1 MNYFKRIFRY
11 AKPFKKYI
19 FLNIFFN
26 ALYAL
31 FSALSFLSLM
41 PMLEVLFGENNKTYS
56 KPEFN
61 DIYSLGNNLE
71 GWLNYQVSNYA
82 GQDPQKALIFVISAI
97 IILFFLKNF
106 FNYLAMFF
114 ITFLRNGILT
124 KLREDVYK
132 KIIGMPISYFTNK
145 KKGDVISRI
154 TADVLEIQ
162 HSFLSILELIVR
174 EPLTIF
180 FTISAM
186 FLISFKLT
194 AFVLIFIPLSGFII
208 SLIGR
213 SLKATSTLVQNEQ
226 AEFLSI
232 TEETL
237 NGLKIIKG
245 FVSELFFIEKF
256 RKSNNRFY
264 NLSNKLINRQ
274 NLASPMSEFLGIS
287 VIGVLLWYGGK
298 LVLID
303 QELNPAA
310 FITYMGLAYGVLTPA
325 KAISKASYSIKKGNA
340 AAERV
345 LEILDSK
352 NSIKQEVNAEKK
364 LDFKS
369 NIKFENVSFK
379 YENEKIIDN
388 INFEIKKGQTIALV
402 GQSGSGKSTIAN
414 LIPRFYD
421 VSEGKISIDGINIK
435 KINKNNLRSL
445 IGLVS
450 QDSILFNDT
459 IINNI
464 KLSKFETELDD
475 IINSA
480 TIANANDFIKKFE
493 KKYETN
499 VGDGGGKLS
508 GGQKQRISIA
518 RAVFRNPPI
527 MILDEATSS
536 LDSESE
542 KLVQQALEKLMKNR
556 TSLVIAHRLSTI
568 QKADLI
574 LVISEGQII
583 EKGTHNELIGKN
595 GTYSKLIK
603 LQSFS

>member
-1 MNYFKRIFRY
+1 MKYFKRIFKY

-194 AFVLIFIPLSGFII
+194 AFVLIFIPISGFII

-345 LEILDSK
+345 LEILDSE
-352 NSIKQEVNAEKK
+352 NSIKQEANAEKK

-435 KINKNNLRSL
+435 KINKNNLRGL

-464 KLSKFETELDD
+464 KLSESETELDD

-480 TIANANDFIKKFE
+480 SIANADDFIKKFE

-499 VGDGGGKLS
+499 VGDGGCKLS

-574 LVISEGQII
+574 LVISEGKII

>member
-1 MNYFKRIFRY
+1 MKYFKRIFKY

-194 AFVLIFIPLSGFII
+194 AFVLIFIPISGFII

-226 AEFLSI
+226 SEFLSI

-464 KLSKFETELDD
+464 KLSESETELED

-480 TIANANDFIKKFE
+480 TIANADDFIKKFE

>member
-1 MNYFKRIFRY
+1 MKYFKRIFKY

-264 NLSNKLINRQ
+264 NLSNKLINKQ

-345 LEILDSK
+345 LEILDSE
-352 NSIKQEVNAEKK
+352 NSIKQEANADKK

>member
-11 AKPFKKYI
+11 AAPFKKYI

-345 LEILDSK
+345 LEILDSE
-352 NSIKQEVNAEKK
+352 NSIKQEANAEKK

-435 KINKNNLRSL
+435 KINKNNLRGL

-464 KLSKFETELDD
+464 KLSKSETELDD

-480 TIANANDFIKKFE
+480 TIANADDFIKKFE

-574 LVISEGQII
+574 LVISEGKII

>member
-71 GWLNYQVSNYA
+71 GWLNYQVSSYA

-97 IILFFLKNF
+97 IILFFFKNF

-124 KLREDVYK
+124 NLREDVYK
-132 KIIGMPISYFTNK
+132 KIIGMPISYFTDK

-180 FTISAM
+180 FTITAM

-256 RKSNNRFY
+256 RNSNNRFY
-264 NLSNKLINRQ
+264 NLSNKLLNRQ

-345 LEILDSK
+345 LDILDSK
-352 NSIKQEVNAEKK
+352 NTIKQALNAKRK
-364 LDFKS
+364 FDFNS

-379 YENEKIIDN
+379 YENEKIINN

-421 VSEGKISIDGINIK
+421 VNDGKISIDGIDIR
-435 KINKNNLRSL
+435 KINKNDLRAL

-459 IINNI
+459 IKNNI
-464 KLSKFETELDD
+464 KLSNSENEMDD
-475 IINSA
+475 ITKSA
-480 TIANANDFIKKFE
+480 IIANADDFIKRFE

-518 RAVFRNPPI
+518 RAVYRNPPI

-542 KLVQQALEKLMKNR
+542 KLVQKALEKLMKNR

-574 LVISEGQII
+574 LVIDSGQII
-583 EKGTHNELIGKN
+583 ERGNHDELINKN

>member
-1 MNYFKRIFRY
+1 MNYFKRIFKY

-345 LEILDSK
+345 LEILDSE
-352 NSIKQEVNAEKK
+352 NSIKQEANAEKK

-435 KINKNNLRSL
+435 KINKNNLRGL

-464 KLSKFETELDD
+464 KLSKSESELDD

-480 TIANANDFIKKFE
+480 TIANADDFIKKFE

>member
-1 MNYFKRIFRY
+1 MKYFKRIFKY

-41 PMLEVLFGENNKTYS
+41 PMLEVLFVENNKTYS

-132 KIIGMPISYFTNK
+132 KIIGMPIYYFTNK

-194 AFVLIFIPLSGFII
+194 AFVLIFIPISGFII

-345 LEILDSK
+345 LEILDSE
-352 NSIKQEVNAEKK
+352 NSIKQEANAEKK

-435 KINKNNLRSL
+435 KINKNNLRGL

-464 KLSKFETELDD
+464 KLSESETELDD

-480 TIANANDFIKKFE
+480 SIANADDFIKKFE

-508 GGQKQRISIA
+508 GGQRQRISIA

>member
-1 MNYFKRIFRY
+1 MNYFKRIFKY

-213 SLKATSTLVQNEQ
+213 SLKATSTLAQNEQ

-345 LEILDSK
+345 LEILDSE
-352 NSIKQEVNAEKK
+352 NSIKQEANAEKK

-435 KINKNNLRSL
+435 KINKNNLRGL

-464 KLSKFETELDD
+464 KLSKSETELDD

-480 TIANANDFIKKFE
+480 TIANADDFIKKFE

>member
-1 MNYFKRIFRY
+1 MNYFKRIFKY

-274 NLASPMSEFLGIS
+274 NLASPLSEFLGIS

-345 LEILDSK
+345 LEILDSE
-352 NSIKQEVNAEKK
+352 NSIKQEANADKK

-435 KINKNNLRSL
+435 KINKNNLRGL

-464 KLSKFETELDD
+464 KLSKSETELDD

-480 TIANANDFIKKFE
+480 TIANADDFIKKFE
-493 KKYETN
+493 KKYKTN

>member
-1 MNYFKRIFRY
+1 MNYFKRIFKY

-226 AEFLSI
+226 SEFLSI

-345 LEILDSK
+345 LEILDSE
-352 NSIKQEVNAEKK
+352 NSIKQEANAEKK

-435 KINKNNLRSL
+435 KINKNNLRGL

>member
-1 MNYFKRIFRY
+1 MNYFKRIFKY

-41 PMLEVLFGENNKTYS
+41 PMLDVLFGENNKTYS

-226 AEFLSI
+226 SEFLSI

-345 LEILDSK
+345 LEILDSE
-352 NSIKQEVNAEKK
+352 NSIKQEANAEKK

-435 KINKNNLRSL
+435 KINKNNLRGL

-464 KLSKFETELDD
+464 KLSKSETELDD

-480 TIANANDFIKKFE
+480 TIANADDFIKKFE

>member
-1 MNYFKRIFRY
+1 MNYFKRIFKY

-41 PMLEVLFGENNKTYS
+41 PMLEVLFGENNKTYY

-345 LEILDSK
+345 LEILDSE
-352 NSIKQEVNAEKK
+352 NSIKQEANAEKK

-421 VSEGKISIDGINIK
+421 VSEGKIFIDGINIK
-435 KINKNNLRSL
+435 KINKNNLRGL

-464 KLSKFETELDD
+464 KLSESETELDD

-480 TIANANDFIKKFE
+480 SIANADDFIKKFE
-493 KKYETN
+493 KKYEMN

-574 LVISEGQII
+574 LVISEGRII

>member
-132 KIIGMPISYFTNK
+132 KIIGMPIAYFTNK

-264 NLSNKLINRQ
+264 NLSNKLINKQ

-345 LEILDSK
+345 LEILDSE
-352 NSIKQEVNAEKK
+352 NSIKQEANADKK

-435 KINKNNLRSL
+435 KINKNNLRGL

-464 KLSKFETELDD
+464 KLSKSETELDD

-480 TIANANDFIKKFE
+480 TIANADDFIKKFE

-574 LVISEGQII
+574 LVISEGKII

>member
-1 MNYFKRIFRY
+1 MNYFKRIFKY

-345 LEILDSK
+345 LEILDSE
-352 NSIKQEVNAEKK
+352 NSIKQEANAEKK

-435 KINKNNLRSL
+435 KINKNNLRGL

-464 KLSKFETELDD
+464 KLSESETKLDD

-480 TIANANDFIKKFE
+480 SIANADDFIKKFE

>member
-1 MNYFKRIFRY
+1 
-11 AKPFKKYI
+11 
-19 FLNIFFN
+19 
-26 ALYAL
+26 
-31 FSALSFLSLM
+31 M

-56 KPEFN
+56 KPEF
-61 DIYSLGNNLE
+61 DGIYSFGNNLE
-71 GWLNYQVSNYA
+71 GWLNYQVSSYA
-82 GQDPQKALIFVISAI
+82 GEDPQKALIFVILSI

-106 FNYLAMFF
+106 FNYLAMYF

-124 KLREDVYK
+124 NLREDVYK
-132 KIIGMPISYFTNK
+132 KIVSMPLSFFTEK

-154 TADVLEIQ
+154 TADILEIQ

-180 FTISAM
+180 FTITAM

-194 AFVLIFIPLSGFII
+194 AFVLIFIPLSGFVI

-237 NGLKIIKG
+237 HGLKIIKG
-245 FVSELFFIEKF
+245 FISELFFIEKF
-256 RKSNNRFY
+256 KNSNNKFY
-264 NLSNKLINRQ
+264 NLSNRLINRQ
-274 NLASPMSEFLGIS
+274 NLASPVSEFLGIS
-287 VIGVLLWYGGK
+287 VIGVLLWYGGN

-303 QELNPAA
+303 QNLNPAA

-352 NSIKQEVNAEKK
+352 STINEILNPISKTS
-364 LDFKS
+364 FKS
-369 NIKFENVSFK
+369 EIKFNNVSFK
-379 YENEKIIDN
+379 YENIN
-388 INFEIKKGQTIALV
+388 ILNNISFEIKKGQTIALV

-421 VSEGKISIDGINIK
+421 VNEGEILIDGINIK
-435 KINKNNLRSL
+435 KLFKKDLRGL

-450 QDSILFNDT
+450 QESILFNDT
-459 IINNI
+459 VLNNI
-464 KLSKFETELDD
+464 NLSNEESDFEKIKE
-475 IINSA
+475 SA
-480 TIANANDFIKKFE
+480 MIANAHDFIEKFE
-493 KKYETN
+493 QKYDSN
-499 VGDGGGKLS
+499 AGDGGSKLS

-518 RAVFRNPPI
+518 RAVLRNPPI

-542 KLVQQALEKLMKNR
+542 KLVQEALEKLMKNR

-568 QKADLI
+568 QKADMI
-574 LVISEGQII
+574 LVVRDGEII
-583 EKGTHNELIGKN
+583 EKGQHKDLLLKDGA
-595 GTYSKLIK
+595 YSKLIK

>member
-11 AKPFKKYI
+11 AAPFKKYI

-61 DIYSLGNNLE
+61 GIYSLGNNLE

-124 KLREDVYK
+124 NLREDVYK
-132 KIIGMPISYFTNK
+132 KIIGMPISYFTDK

-174 EPLTIF
+174 EPLTIL
-180 FTISAM
+180 FTVSAM
-186 FLISFKLT
+186 FLISYKLT
-194 AFVLIFIPLSGFII
+194 AFVLIFIPLSGIII
-208 SLIGR
+208 SLLGR

-256 RKSNNRFY
+256 KNSNNRFY
-264 NLSNKLINRQ
+264 DLSNKLINRQ
-274 NLASPMSEFLGIS
+274 NLATPMSEFLGIS

-352 NSIKQEVNAEKK
+352 NSIKQVPNAIKK
-364 LDFKS
+364 SDFKL

-379 YENEKIIDN
+379 YENEKIINN

-421 VSEGKISIDGINIK
+421 VSQGKISIDGIDIK
-435 KINKNNLRSL
+435 KINKNDLRAL

-464 KLSKFETELDD
+464 KLSKSETEMDE

-480 TIANANDFIKKFE
+480 IIANADDFIKKFE
-493 KKYETN
+493 KKYESN

-574 LVISEGQII
+574 LVINEGEII
-583 EKGTHNELIGKN
+583 ERGTHNELIEKN

>member
-1 MNYFKRIFRY
+1 MNYFKRIFKY

-124 KLREDVYK
+124 RLREDVYK

-345 LEILDSK
+345 LEILDSE
-352 NSIKQEVNAEKK
+352 NSIKQEANAEKK

-435 KINKNNLRSL
+435 KINKNNLRGL

-464 KLSKFETELDD
+464 KLSKSETELDD

-480 TIANANDFIKKFE
+480 AIANADDFIKKFE

>member
-226 AEFLSI
+226 SEFLSI

-435 KINKNNLRSL
+435 KINKNNLRGL

-464 KLSKFETELDD
+464 KLSESETELDD

-480 TIANANDFIKKFE
+480 SIANADDFIKKFE